1 MRSASRVH
9 KGVPNREQEGHY
21 GSEGSQRRAVGYVRV
36 STDMQATEGL
46 SLEAQQSAIE
56 GYCMLHGIKL
66 VRVCK
71 DVISGGKDVRP
82 GLAEALSTLQ
92 RSADILVVL
101 KFDRLSRS
109 IKHFCELYETY
120 FKDGTKELV
129 AIRESIRL
137 DSSLGR
143 ALVGILL
150 VFAQM
155 EREATGER
163 TREAIN
169 HIRKSGYH
177 FGKVPYGKRK
187 IPAPN
192 NPRMKVLVDD
202 EEELAVIA
210 QLREWATEGV
220 GISEMAKRLNAKGTK
235 PPQGATWTKSLLYNL
250 RLRLSH
256 IIPKPHNERAYGD
269 NEVKERIL
277 ELRAHGHSLRQI
289 AAILNEQGWLPLK
302 ARRFTVENIYGLLAR
317 TNAAKLLTPRRYLQ
331 MMLTKMERAHE
342 KESPGEPF
350 EKPPLPMLP
359 MLAKLL
365 EEAGYKTPRGHE
377 HWWPAQV
384 QQVLEGRFDGYYGTQ
399 NAEAEAFC

>member
-1 MRSASRVH
+1 MRAEFTTESRTESKKDITDRKDRSAEWWGTCGLLRTCKRP
-9 KGVPNREQEGHY
+9 KGAVS
-21 GSEGSQRRAVGYVRV
+21 GS
-36 STDMQATEGL
+36 AT
-46 SLEAQQSAIE
+46 
-56 GYCMLHGIKL
+56 
-66 VRVCK
+66 
-71 DVISGGKDVRP
+71 
-82 GLAEALSTLQ
+82 TLQ
-92 RSADILVVL
+92 RSADILGVL

-109 IKHFCELYETY
+109 IKHFCEKCETY

-129 AIRESIRL
+129 AIRESIRIG
-137 DSSLGR
+137 SSLGR
-143 ALVGILL
+143 TLVGILL

-187 IPAPN
+187 IPAPD
-192 NPRMKVLVDD
+192 NPRMKILVED

-277 ELRAHGHSLRQI
+277 ELRANGHSLRQI

-331 MMLTKMERAHE
+331 MMLTKMEREHE

-350 EKPPLPMLP
+350 EKPPLLT
-359 MLAKLL
+359 LAKLL

>member
-1 MRSASRVH
+1 MKSVSRVH
-9 KGVPNREQEGHY
+9 KGVPTREPEGHY
-21 GSEGSQRRAVGYVRV
+21 GGEGSQRRAVGYVRV
-36 STDMQATEGL
+36 STDMQATEGM
-46 SLEAQQSAIE
+46 SLDAQQSAIE
-56 GYCMLHGIKL
+56 GYCILHGIRL
-66 VRVCK
+66 VKICK

-82 GLAEALSTLQ
+82 GLQEALRTLQ
-92 RSADILVVL
+92 TSADVLIVL

-187 IPAPN
+187 IPAPD
-192 NPRMKVLVDD
+192 NPRMKILVED
-202 EEELAVIA
+202 EAELAVLAQIKTWAAERIGMTEIA
-210 QLREWATEGV
+210 
-220 GISEMAKRLNAKGTK
+220 SRLNAKGTK

-256 IIPKPHNERAYGD
+256 IIPKPHNERPYGD

-277 ELRAHGHSLRQI
+277 ELRANGHSLRQI

-302 ARRFTVENIYGLLAR
+302 ARRFTVENIHGLLAR
-317 TNAAKLLTPRRYLQ
+317 TNAAKLLNPRRYLQ

-350 EKPPLPMLP
+350 EKPTLPT
-359 MLAKLL
+359 LAKLL
-365 EEAGYKTPRGHE
+365 EEAGYKTPRGKD

-384 QQVLEGRFDGYYGTQ
+384 QQVLEGRFDGYYTSPSGGAST
-399 NAEAEAFC
+399 